1 MSVDPEMLKILQNLN
16 NAQQLHE
23 DKITAREEGR
33 EVVSEDS
40 KEMYN
45 ILKKLEEATEKTATK
60 IASEKDTDPVTAVG
74 SITNSTV
81 SMSGYNVVMEKRYLT
96 ENYKKTYYDITSGGK
111 LLYKDIA
118 LFETA
123 MTILKSLIDNNQTK
137 IKKLLELDE
146 RYASYLSE
154 AAYHKQRTK
163 VINESVKKDVAIAKQ
178 GAAMDKASA
187 VKREIKRYI

>member
-23 DKITAREEGR
+23 DKITARAEGR

-123 MTILKSLIDNNQTK
+123 MTILKSLIDGNQTK
-137 IKKLLELDE
+137 IKKLLELDG

-154 AAYHKQRTK
+154 AAYHKQRSKT
-163 VINESVKKDVAIAKQ
+163 INESVKKDVAIAKQ

>member
-137 IKKLLELDE
+137 IKKLLELDG